1 MVGFTAPRTA
11 NAHRRKGRLRRALA
25 TTAAVALGMLGMAA
39 GTSAAQAAELPVTFS
54 NQSLTQGGQPVSEIE
69 VLPYSS
75 LRFSTD
81 FTLASQPQAGDT
93 FTVPID
99 LSGGLFGMSGTSF
112 VLNNANGQAAAD
124 CVYTEGTGIACT
136 FRSPVPVGTGATGDL
151 WFNIHAT
158 KDAEATTA
166 QVQVGGV
173 YFDVTVKEG
182 GGGTGPTTDNS
193 TKSGG
198 QYGSEGAIWVVYIS
212 NADLARF
219 HQMGTIE
226 FADSLRSGSDSR
238 FIYMPQQYDP
248 ATLTVDCV
256 PGING
261 AALSSFIPVGLSW
274 SDTSFG
280 FELSPQEVDQCLA
293 QGGGF
298 KTQYRTSVPGGII
311 KNDPEGPRPWFGYG
325 NDAEVNGEKLHYTV
339 NATADGGGGMSAE
352 VAVVMVE
359 KELTGDGAEL
369 ADGQTFSV
377 RAQYGVEDRTVSV
390 VAGNASAIGQ
400 VPVNTPVTLSEVNL
414 PQIEGVEWGDYTFEG
429 EGVVDNGDGTFTFTP
444 TQGGQTVTL
453 KLVNVATEDEPS
465 DDEATDDEAT
475 EAETEAEAETTEATE
490 TEAEAEAEA
499 EATETDATEAE
510 ATETE
515 AEATEADADATEAD
529 ATETEATETEADGTD
544 ATETEAT
551 EADATETEAEAD
563 AAEAEADSTDADA
576 TEADAEA
583 TESEATETD
592 AEATEADATEAD
604 ATEADANEA
613 EATETEAT
621 EAETEATEADA
632 TETDATESE
641 AAETEADA
649 AEASDSSDA
658 ADSSEADA
666 SEASDSNGGN
676 TQLSRTGADQP
687 IAAAAIGALLLL
699 VGATVL
705 LKRRRAADHE

>member
-81 FTLASQPQAGDT
+81 FSLASQPQAGDT
-93 FTVPID
+93 FVVPLD
-99 LSGGLFGMSGTSF
+99 LSSGMFGMSNTSF

-124 CVYTEGTGIACT
+124 CVYTEGAGITCT
-136 FRSPVPVGTGATGDL
+136 FRDPVPAGTGTTGDL

-166 QVQVGGV
+166 QVQIGGV

-182 GGGTGPTTDNS
+182 GGGTGPIPDIS
-193 TKSGG
+193 RKSGG
-198 QYGSEGAIWVVYIS
+198 QYGSDGALWVVYIS

-219 HQMGTIE
+219 HEMGTVE
-226 FADSLRSGSDSR
+226 FSDSLRSGSDSR

-248 ATLTVDCV
+248 TTLIVSCV
-256 PGING
+256 PDLNG
-261 AALSSFIPVGLSW
+261 AALSTFTLVGLSW
-274 SDTSFG
+274 GATSFG
-280 FELSPQEVDQCLA
+280 FDLSPTEVDQCLA

-298 KTQYRTSVPGGII
+298 KTQYRTTIPGGII

-325 NDAEVNGEKLHYTV
+325 NDAEVNGEKLQYTV
-339 NATADGGGGMSAE
+339 NVAAEGGGGMSADT
-352 VAVVMVE
+352 AVVMVE

-377 RAQYGVEDRTVSV
+377 RAQYGSEDRTVSV

-414 PQIEGVEWGDYTFEG
+414 PVVDGVEWGDYTFEG
-429 EGVVDNGDGTFTFTP
+429 DGVVDNGDGTFTFTP

-475 EAETEAEAETTEATE
+475 EADITEADATE
-490 TEAEAEAEA
+490 TDTEA
-499 EATETDATEAE
+499 EATETDATETEADGTDATE
-510 ATETE
+510 ADATETE
-515 AEATEADADATEAD
+515 AEATEADATE
-529 ATETEATETEADGTD
+529 
-544 ATETEAT
+544 
-551 EADATETEAEAD
+551 
-563 AAEAEADSTDADA
+563 TDADA
-576 TEADAEA
+576 TEAEAEATEATETTEAEA
-583 TESEATETD
+583 TESETTDTE
-592 AEATEADATEAD
+592 AEAAEADATEAD
-604 ATEADANEA
+604 ATEA

-621 EAETEATEADA
+621 EADASEADA
-632 TETDATESE
+632 TETEATESE

-649 AEASDSSDA
+649 AEASDSSEA
-658 ADSSEADA
+658 ADSSDADA